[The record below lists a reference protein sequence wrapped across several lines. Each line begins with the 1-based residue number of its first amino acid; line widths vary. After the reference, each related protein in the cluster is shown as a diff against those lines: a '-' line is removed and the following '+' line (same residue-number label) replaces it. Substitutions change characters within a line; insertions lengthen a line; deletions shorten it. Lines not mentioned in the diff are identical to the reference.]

1 MNKKLLLLLGIALIL
16 LPVSVWA
23 FTPMNYPDLESAFKL
38 PDTGKIVSPS
48 GLNNP
53 DSLKVPAW
61 KSWQSPS
68 TNNYAESLRVPTS
81 WNSPTTTN
89 YTTFLKVPAWK
100 SWVSPSTTNYTASFT
115 VPDAKSRIR
124 IGEPGWGSQIP
135 VFSY

>member
-1 MNKKLLLLLGIALIL
+1 MRKKLLLLLGIALIV
-16 LPVSVWA
+16 LPLSVGA

-38 PDTGKIVSPS
+38 PDSGKMVSPS

-68 TNNYAESLRVPTS
+68 TNNYAESLKVPTS

-89 YTTFLKVPAWK
+89 YTSFLKVPAWK
-100 SWVSPSTTNYTASFT
+100 SWVSPSTTNYTSSFT
-115 VPDAKSRIR
+115 IPDVRSRNYA
-124 IGEPGWGSQIP
+124 GTQWGSQFP